1 MAFAICNKFLLALVV
16 TTRENLD
23 QTFLTQNTLVQLMRK
38 AATVTDW
45 QNAHEIGRGPTY
57 LHANQTRLPPVF
69 EVRQRRETSEH
80 NKEETSAETLL
91 NG

>member
-1 MAFAICNKFLLALVV
+1 MV

-45 QNAHEIGRGPTY
+45 QNAHEIGCGPT
-57 LHANQTRLPPVF
+57 LHSTPTKQDFPNKEIQEFAVKARLG
-69 EVRQRRETSEH
+69 VRQRRETSEH

-91 NG
+91 NA